1 MHGPL
6 SVKFANFKQFKDS
19 FLFTPTNYGRQNPC
33 SVPLQFVQ
41 ICQIQWQCDMIFF
54 KHFGAVI
61 CHSAYDLQTGNTKLV
76 PVQATKAYGGVNV
89 QLP

>member
-6 SVKFANFKQFKDS
+6 NVKFANAIQFTDTFHFK
-19 FLFTPTNYGRQNPC
+19 PTHCSRQNPC

-41 ICQIQWQCDMIFF
+41 IRQIQWQWDMIFF
-54 KHFGAVI
+54 QHFGTVI
-61 CHSAYDLQTGNTKLV
+61 YHSTYDLQIGKTKLV
-76 PVQATKAYGGVNV
+76 PVHTTKAYGGVNV